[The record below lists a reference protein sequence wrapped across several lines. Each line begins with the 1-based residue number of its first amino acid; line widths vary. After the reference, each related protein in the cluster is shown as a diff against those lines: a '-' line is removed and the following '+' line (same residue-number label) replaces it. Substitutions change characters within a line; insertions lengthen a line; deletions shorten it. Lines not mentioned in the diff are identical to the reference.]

1 MVDWENGEPRLRPD
15 VQPRCG
21 TGLPMGTPGDPGLY
35 HRGSLPGQA
44 PATDGREGR
53 GCFLLQ
59 KRLRQLG
66 YYQHRPDGIFGY
78 GTEQALKKFQQEEG
92 LPVTGQVGW
101 AEYKR
106 LRLLSEE

>member
-53 GCFLLQ
+53 GCFLFAETLAAIGVLPAPSG
-59 KRLRQLG
+59 RDFWLRNRAG
-66 YYQHRPDGIFGY
+66 
-78 GTEQALKKFQQEEG
+78 
-92 LPVTGQVGW
+92 
-101 AEYKR
+101 
-106 LRLLSEE
+106 SEEIPARRGITRYRAGRLGGV

>member
-1 MVDWENGEPRLRPD
+1 MGEKGAD
-15 VQPRCG
+15 V
-21 TGLPMGTPGDPGLY
+21 
-35 HRGSLPGQA
+35 
-44 PATDGREGR
+44 
-53 GCFLLQ
+53 FFLQ

-66 YYQHRPDGIFGY
+66 FYRHRPDGIFGY
-78 GTEQALKKFQQEEG
+78 GTEQALKKFQEEEG